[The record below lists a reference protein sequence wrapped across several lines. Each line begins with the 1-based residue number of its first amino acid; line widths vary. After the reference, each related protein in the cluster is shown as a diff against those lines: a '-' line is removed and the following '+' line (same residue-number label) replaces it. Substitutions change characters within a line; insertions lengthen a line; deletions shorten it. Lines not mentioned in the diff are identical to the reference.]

1 MGIAFGASVVST
13 CPASLSGRPY
23 GGHGS
28 GKNQSLKLPD
38 QRLTQTDVTPKEEIL
53 KMCEPK
59 KWTLMFYF
67 ASDNPLAISA
77 VSQLKA
83 IKDAGFHPDA
93 NVVAQFDPF
102 TEGTPTHVFDVNV
115 VNKLKASKTEK
126 KANIGFSGND
136 PAVRSLIED
145 KLWRD
150 EETST
155 AAPVTAG
162 ATTSN
167 YELMRNALNR
177 VLKTSYNID
186 YKPPVAPNVN
196 NTDDRGE
203 EPSAQ
208 TSLREFLRFCADKYP
223 AERYMLFMLGHGV
236 VVGNDIFMLDEHASE
251 HSLTLIDLGEIL
263 AEFKHTIELEG
274 SSFELVSFHSCS
286 VSSLEVAYELQGTA
300 KYMLASQGPAFVGS
314 WPYRQILVRIFNA
327 LEDSSATLASD
338 SGIRDLLSEIYYS
351 CVLNS
356 ADYLLAGY
364 SFQLTLCD
372 LERIATIKDA
382 IDELAK
388 ALMAGLNN
396 GLATDYILLSHWK
409 SQSFFNEMYTDLYD
423 FCFCLSNKIKDLGA
437 GAGKELLD
445 IQQACGKVMDKLVKE
460 NPRKD
465 SNAPQIIVAA
475 DSLGP
480 AFQYSRG
487 LSVYFPWS
495 EPSKD
500 SHILSQYERY
510 RFSAA
515 DDFKNPWLNFLRAY
529 FKTTKRN
536 VSTDE
541 FDQRRVAVVPVN
553 GTVQI
558 DNRLDE
564 DIASLIYNGEGV
576 PDLRAALNGG
586 TKTDPMDRTGGDYE
600 PVSIKNFPRDIRTR
614 RARMRQAGTFP
625 ISQTFG
631 LIEPYRRNGQNGKNG
646 HGKNDKQSV

>member
-1 MGIAFGASVVST
+1 
-13 CPASLSGRPY
+13 
-23 GGHGS
+23 
-28 GKNQSLKLPD
+28 
-38 QRLTQTDVTPKEEIL
+38 
-53 KMCEPK
+53 MCEPK

-102 TEGTPTHVFDVNV
+102 TEGTPTHVFEVNV

-126 KANIGFSGND
+126 RANIGFSGND
-136 PAVRSLIED
+136 PTVRSLIED

-150 EETST
+150 EETSSVM
-155 AAPVTAG
+155 PEPAG
-162 ATTSN
+162 ATTSDH
-167 YELMRNALNR
+167 ELVRNALNR
-177 VLKTSYNID
+177 VLNKSYNIN

-196 NTDDRGE
+196 NTDDRGQ

-223 AERYMLFMLGHGV
+223 AEHYMLFMLGHGV

-251 HSLTLIDLGEIL
+251 HSLTLIDLGQIL

-314 WPYRQILVRIFNA
+314 WPYRQILIRIFN
-327 LEDSSATLASD
+327 DLAD
-338 SGIRDLLSEIYYS
+338 KKAINVRDLMYEIHHS
-351 CVLNS
+351 CMLNS

-372 LERIATIKDA
+372 LERVSTIKDS
-382 IDELAK
+382 INELARVLK
-388 ALMAGLNN
+388 AGLNKEKEARDKKER
-396 GLATDYILLSHWK
+396 GESLLTDCILLSHWK

-423 FCFCLSNKIKDLGA
+423 FCFCLSNRIDELEAA
-437 GAGKELLD
+437 GRTSTELTD
-445 IQQACGKVMDKLVKE
+445 IQQACGKVMDMLVKE
-460 NPRKD
+460 NPREEGH
-465 SNAPQIIVAA
+465 SGSQQIIVAS

-500 SHILSQYERY
+500 SHIMSQYDKY
-510 RFSAA
+510 RFST
-515 DDFKNPWLNFLRAY
+515 DIKNPWADFLRAY
-529 FKTTKRN
+529 FEDTKRT
-536 VSTDE
+536 VSNDE
-541 FDQRRVAVVPVN
+541 PDKRRSVASLPDS
-553 GTVQI
+553 GPMII
-558 DNRLDE
+558 DRALDE
-564 DIASLIYNGEGV
+564 DIASLIYNGEGM
-576 PDLRAALNGG
+576 PDLRAALGG
-586 TKTDPMDRTGGDYE
+586 TGGLKSDPTDKAGGDYE

-614 RARMRQAGTFP
+614 RSRMRQAFP
-625 ISQTFG
+625 RFPVTQTFG
-631 LIEPYRRNGQNGKNG
+631 LIERYSQNGRNGNNGK
-646 HGKNDKQSV
+646 QQAS